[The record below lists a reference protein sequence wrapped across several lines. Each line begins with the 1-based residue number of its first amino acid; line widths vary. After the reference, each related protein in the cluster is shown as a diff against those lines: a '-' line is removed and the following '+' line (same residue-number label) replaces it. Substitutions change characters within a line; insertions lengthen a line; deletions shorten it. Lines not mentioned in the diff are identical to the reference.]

1 MEKPKT
7 KQAIRRELENH
18 IKRYLQAG
26 GHIANVEQGVSGRE
40 SNSALNSKISFAQGN
55 KQNRTPLTDEVN
67 AIDERK
73 QQKKSQSTPT
83 PRPKKR
89 IIYDDF
95 GEPIREIWE

>member
-7 KQAIRRELENH
+7 KDAIREELDAQ
-18 IKRYLQAG
+18 IAQYLQAG
-26 GHIANVEQGVSGRE
+26 GHIDTIARGLSGRE
-40 SNSALNSKISFAQGN
+40 TNSLLNRRLYFTEGT
-55 KQNRTPLTDEVN
+55 KQKRTPVTDAVN
-67 AIDERK
+67 AIDERR
-73 QQKKSQSTPT
+73 QTKKTTALPT